1 MKLSIFS
8 KVLPVIIFG
17 TVIFAIAHIIYTIK
31 NYPNI
36 LTALPLWMSVV
47 FELVLWIVVL
57 LIEIAIYI
65 VILKH
70 LNK

>member
-31 NYPNI
+31 NYTNI